1 MKMTLKNA
9 AALWPLFAACYAI
22 AADDTGPKTAAAQLP
37 AVSVQSVT
45 TDDPSGYATWIAKAN
60 ENFNAAGGPEH
71 YTHVYEATIAGDE
84 TGTLFAVRFAPSVA
98 EIAKNADALEKLPER
113 SEILRHFA
121 AIRKLGPSSLLKAV
135 YFEGGTPGE
144 WLFITDAQVKDEAA
158 YIKSIGDLR
167 ALLDSHDL
175 KDIKLNIF
183 RVIAGRSNHSHEVVI
198 SAPSH
203 ERIGVFMDSMT
214 TPWANDWLAGLASNR
229 TVIHNG
235 IYHELSK

>member
-9 AALWPLFAACYAI
+9 AALLPLFAACYAI
-22 AADDTGPKTAAAQLP
+22 AADDAGPPSAAAPLP
-37 AVSVQSVT
+37 AVSVQALT
-45 TDDPSGYATWIAKAN
+45 TDDPSGYAAWIAKAN
-60 ENFNAAGGPEH
+60 ENFKAAGGPEH

-84 TGTLFAVRFAPSVA
+84 TGSLFAVRFAPSVA
-98 EIAKNADALEKLPER
+98 EIAKNADALEKIPSR
-113 SEILRHFA
+113 SELMGHFA

-175 KDIKLNIF
+175 KDIKLNVF

-203 ERIGVFMDSMT
+203 ERIAAFLDST
-214 TPWANDWLAGLASNR
+214 TAPWVSDWLASLASNR

-235 IYHELSK
+235 VYHEISK